1 MKELAFRVIELLKEK
16 NLTLA
21 TAESCTGGLI
31 SKAITDVSGASEV
44 FLGGIVSYANEVKHK
59 ILGVKNE
66 TLASYGA
73 VSCQTAEEMALGASR
88 TCFSSVSISTTGI
101 AGPSGGTKE
110 KPVGTV
116 YIGFAYNGIAS
127 SYLINHSPSLTREEI
142 RNKSCEYALKL
153 LIDKLSK
160 I

>member
-66 TLASYGA
+66 TLASYGD
-73 VSCQTAEEMALGASR
+73 R
-88 TCFSSVSISTTGI
+88 KSV
-101 AGPSGGTKE
+101 
-110 KPVGTV
+110 V
-116 YIGFAYNGIAS
+116 
-127 SYLINHSPSLTREEI
+127 
-142 RNKSCEYALKL
+142 
-153 LIDKLSK
+153 
-160 I
+160 

>member
-88 TCFSSVSISTTGI
+88 ACFSSVSISTTGI
-101 AGPSGGTKE
+101 AGP
-110 KPVGTV
+110 
-116 YIGFAYNGIAS
+116 GIAS